1 MYIDHEKQ
9 IKLFGRTK
17 YKELSHCSDGSNEL
31 KVGAMVFIIN

>member
-17 YKELSHCSDGSNEL
+17 YKELPHRSHGCDKL
-31 KVGAMVFIIN
+31 KMGAMVFIIN